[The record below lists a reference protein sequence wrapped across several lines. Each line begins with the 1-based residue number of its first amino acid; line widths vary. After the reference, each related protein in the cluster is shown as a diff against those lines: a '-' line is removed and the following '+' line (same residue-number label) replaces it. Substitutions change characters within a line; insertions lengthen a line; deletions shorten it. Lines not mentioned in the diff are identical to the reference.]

1 MTRIEDLSRSLVV
14 LEQNSTVIAVVE
26 MSASS
31 WLVGGLVPGIAR
43 RPMKKLT
50 PDPEALLQ
58 LLQRWREE
66 AQRVGRAI
74 GRMVLAYE
82 IGRDGFWLARWLR
95 ERGVEAYAIHPAS
108 VAVSQEHK
116 RAKTDRLDVELLQ
129 RVFLGWLRGER
140 DHCSMAAIPTLEEE
154 DARRPGREREL
165 LVGEQTRLINRM
177 KSAMARLG
185 IRGFKPQLRKAAERL
200 AGLRTPEGVPLP
212 PHTLDE
218 IRRDQERLALVRA
231 QIKAIEQ
238 AREQRLQQAPAQDW
252 NAMILFLARVV
263 GLGIDTADTLVQ
275 GGVSPR
281 LSRPASRGQ
290 LCGDHRLAPAERFQT
305 TREGVDAIGQCQ
317 GTTRLDPAHLAL
329 SAVPEGLRAGAMV
342 PGAGSGQGRAQVDHD
357 RGVGPQAARRAVA
370 HGHDRRG
377 ARRPQAAARGLIR
390 PTV

>member
-1 MTRIEDLSRSLVV
+1 MTRIGDLSRSLVV

-31 WLVGGLVPGIAR
+31 WLVGGLVPGIQR
-43 RPMKKLT
+43 QPMKKLA
-50 PDPEALLQ
+50 PDPEAVLR

-66 AQRVGRAI
+66 AQKSGRAI

-218 IRRDQERLALVRA
+218 LRRDQERLALVRA

-275 GGVSPR
+275 EVFR
-281 LSRPASRGQ
+281 
-290 LCGDHRLAPAERFQT
+290 
-305 TREGVDAIGQCQ
+305 
-317 GTTRLDPAHLAL
+317 
-329 SAVPEGLRAGAMV
+329 RAFRD
-342 PGAGSGQGRAQVDHD
+342 Q
-357 RGVGPQAARRAVA
+357 RAVA
-370 HGHDRRG
+370 SYVGITGSPRQSGSKRREKG
-377 ARRPQAAARGLIR
+377 LTRSGNARVRRALIQLTWRFLLFQKGCALVQWYQARVAAKGVRRSTMIVALARKLLVALWRMVTTGVVPAGLKLRPAA
-390 PTV
+390 

>member
-1 MTRIEDLSRSLVV
+1 MTRIGDLSRSLVV

-275 GGVSPR
+275 EVFR
-281 LSRPASRGQ
+281 
-290 LCGDHRLAPAERFQT
+290 
-305 TREGVDAIGQCQ
+305 
-317 GTTRLDPAHLAL
+317 
-329 SAVPEGLRAGAMV
+329 RAFRD
-342 PGAGSGQGRAQVDHD
+342 Q
-357 RGVGPQAARRAVA
+357 RAVA
-370 HGHDRRG
+370 SYVGITGSPRQSGSKRREKGLTRSGNARVRRALIQLTWRFLLFQKGCALVQWYQARVAAKGVRKSTMIVALARKLLVALWRMVTTG
-377 ARRPQAAARGLIR
+377 AVPAGLKLRPAA
-390 PTV
+390 

>member
-26 MSASS
+26 MSASN

-185 IRGFKPQLRKAAERL
+185 IRGFKPQLRRAAERL

-275 GGVSPR
+275 EVFR
-281 LSRPASRGQ
+281 
-290 LCGDHRLAPAERFQT
+290 
-305 TREGVDAIGQCQ
+305 
-317 GTTRLDPAHLAL
+317 
-329 SAVPEGLRAGAMV
+329 RAFRD
-342 PGAGSGQGRAQVDHD
+342 Q
-357 RGVGPQAARRAVA
+357 RAVA
-370 HGHDRRG
+370 SYVGITGSPRQSGSKRREKGLTRSGNARVRRALIQLTWRFLLFQKGCALVQWYQARVAAKGVRKSTMIVALARKLLVALWRMVTTG
-377 ARRPQAAARGLIR
+377 AVPAGLKLRPAA
-390 PTV
+390 

>member
-1 MTRIEDLSRSLVV
+1 MTRIEDLSRCLVV

-31 WLVGGLVPGIAR
+31 WLVGGLLPGVDR

-50 PDPEALLQ
+50 PDPEALLR

-66 AQRVGRAI
+66 AQKSGRAI

-95 ERGVEAYAIHPAS
+95 DRGVEAYAIHPAS

-177 KSAMARLG
+177 KSAMARVG

-275 GGVSPR
+275 EVFR
-281 LSRPASRGQ
+281 
-290 LCGDHRLAPAERFQT
+290 
-305 TREGVDAIGQCQ
+305 
-317 GTTRLDPAHLAL
+317 
-329 SAVPEGLRAGAMV
+329 RAFRD
-342 PGAGSGQGRAQVDHD
+342 Q
-357 RGVGPQAARRAVA
+357 RAVA
-370 HGHDRRG
+370 SYVGITGSPRQSGSKRREKGLTRSGNARVRRALIQLTWRFLLFQKDCALVQWYQARVAAKGVRKSTMIVALARKLLVALWRMVTTG
-377 ARRPQAAARGLIR
+377 ALPAGLKLRPAA
-390 PTV
+390 

>member
-154 DARRPGREREL
+154 DARRPGRERAL

-185 IRGFKPQLRKAAERL
+185 IRGFKPQLRRAAERL

-275 GGVSPR
+275 EVFR
-281 LSRPASRGQ
+281 
-290 LCGDHRLAPAERFQT
+290 
-305 TREGVDAIGQCQ
+305 
-317 GTTRLDPAHLAL
+317 
-329 SAVPEGLRAGAMV
+329 RAFRD
-342 PGAGSGQGRAQVDHD
+342 Q
-357 RGVGPQAARRAVA
+357 RAVA
-370 HGHDRRG
+370 SYVGITGSPRQSGSKRREKGLTRSGNARVRRALIQLTWRFLLFQKGCALVQWYQARVAAKGVRKSTMIVALARKLLVALWRMVTTG
-377 ARRPQAAARGLIR
+377 AVPAGLKLRPAA
-390 PTV
+390 

>member
-1 MTRIEDLSRSLVV
+1 MTRIEGLSRSLVV

-31 WLVGGLVPGIAR
+31 WLVGGLLPGVDR

-50 PDPEALLQ
+50 PDPEALLR

-66 AQRVGRAI
+66 AQKSGRAI

-95 ERGVEAYAIHPAS
+95 DRGVEAYAIHPAS

-177 KSAMARLG
+177 KSAMARVG

-275 GGVSPR
+275 EVFR
-281 LSRPASRGQ
+281 
-290 LCGDHRLAPAERFQT
+290 
-305 TREGVDAIGQCQ
+305 
-317 GTTRLDPAHLAL
+317 
-329 SAVPEGLRAGAMV
+329 RAFRD
-342 PGAGSGQGRAQVDHD
+342 Q
-357 RGVGPQAARRAVA
+357 RAVA
-370 HGHDRRG
+370 SYVGITGSPRQSGSKRREKGLTRSGNARVRRALIQLTWRFLLFQKDCALVQWYQARVAAKGVRKSTMIVALARKLLVALWRMVTTG
-377 ARRPQAAARGLIR
+377 ALPAGLKLRPAA
-390 PTV
+390 

>member
-26 MSASS
+26 MSASN

-275 GGVSPR
+275 EVFR
-281 LSRPASRGQ
+281 
-290 LCGDHRLAPAERFQT
+290 
-305 TREGVDAIGQCQ
+305 
-317 GTTRLDPAHLAL
+317 
-329 SAVPEGLRAGAMV
+329 RAFRD
-342 PGAGSGQGRAQVDHD
+342 Q
-357 RGVGPQAARRAVA
+357 RAVA
-370 HGHDRRG
+370 SYVGITGSPRQSGSKRREKGLTRSGNARVRRALIQLTWRFLLFQKGCALVQWYQARVAAKGVRKSTMIVALARKLLVALWRMVTTG
-377 ARRPQAAARGLIR
+377 AVPAGLKLRPAA
-390 PTV
+390 

>member
-1 MTRIEDLSRSLVV
+1 MTRIGDLSRSLVV

-140 DHCSMAAIPTLEEE
+140 GHCSMAPIPTLEEE

-177 KSAMARLG
+177 KSAGARFG
-185 IRGFKPQLRKAAERL
+185 IRGFKPQLRRAAERL

-275 GGVSPR
+275 EVFR
-281 LSRPASRGQ
+281 
-290 LCGDHRLAPAERFQT
+290 
-305 TREGVDAIGQCQ
+305 
-317 GTTRLDPAHLAL
+317 
-329 SAVPEGLRAGAMV
+329 RAFRD
-342 PGAGSGQGRAQVDHD
+342 Q
-357 RGVGPQAARRAVA
+357 RAVA
-370 HGHDRRG
+370 SYVGITGSPRQSGSKRREKG
-377 ARRPQAAARGLIR
+377 LTRSGNARVRRALIQLTWRFLLFQKGCALVQWYQARVAAKGVRRSTMIVALARKLLVALWRMVTTGVVPAGLKLRPAA
-390 PTV
+390 

>member
-31 WLVGGLVPGIAR
+31 WLVGGLLPGVDR

-50 PDPEALLQ
+50 PDPEALLR

-66 AQRVGRAI
+66 AQKSGRAI

-95 ERGVEAYAIHPAS
+95 DRGVEAYAIHPAS

-177 KSAMARLG
+177 KSAMARVG

-275 GGVSPR
+275 EVSR
-281 LSRPASRGQ
+281 
-290 LCGDHRLAPAERFQT
+290 
-305 TREGVDAIGQCQ
+305 
-317 GTTRLDPAHLAL
+317 
-329 SAVPEGLRAGAMV
+329 RAFRD
-342 PGAGSGQGRAQVDHD
+342 Q
-357 RGVGPQAARRAVA
+357 RAVA
-370 HGHDRRG
+370 SYVGITGSPRQSGSKRREKGLTRSGNARVRRALIQLTWRFLLFQKDCALVQWYQARVAAKGVRKSTMIVALARKLLVALWRMVTTG
-377 ARRPQAAARGLIR
+377 ALPAGLKLRPAA
-390 PTV
+390 

>member
-218 IRRDQERLALVRA
+218 SRRDQERLALVRA

-275 GGVSPR
+275 EVFR
-281 LSRPASRGQ
+281 
-290 LCGDHRLAPAERFQT
+290 
-305 TREGVDAIGQCQ
+305 
-317 GTTRLDPAHLAL
+317 
-329 SAVPEGLRAGAMV
+329 RAFRD
-342 PGAGSGQGRAQVDHD
+342 Q
-357 RGVGPQAARRAVA
+357 RAVA
-370 HGHDRRG
+370 SYVGITGSPRQSGSKRREKGLTRSGNARVRRALIQLTWRFLLFQKGCALVQWYQARVAAKGVRKSTMIVALARKLLVALWRMVTTG
-377 ARRPQAAARGLIR
+377 AVPAGLKLRPAA
-390 PTV
+390 

>member
-177 KSAMARLG
+177 KSAGARFG
-185 IRGFKPQLRKAAERL
+185 IRFKPQLRKAAERL
-200 AGLRTPEGVPLP
+200 AELRTPEGVPLP

-275 GGVSPR
+275 EVFR
-281 LSRPASRGQ
+281 
-290 LCGDHRLAPAERFQT
+290 
-305 TREGVDAIGQCQ
+305 
-317 GTTRLDPAHLAL
+317 
-329 SAVPEGLRAGAMV
+329 RAFRD
-342 PGAGSGQGRAQVDHD
+342 Q
-357 RGVGPQAARRAVA
+357 RAVA
-370 HGHDRRG
+370 SYVGITGSPRQSGSKRREKGLTRSGNARVRRALIQLTWRFLLFQKGCALVQWYQARVAAKGVRKSTMIVALARKLLVALWRMVTTG
-377 ARRPQAAARGLIR
+377 AVPAGLKLRPAA
-390 PTV
+390 

>member
-275 GGVSPR
+275 EVFR
-281 LSRPASRGQ
+281 
-290 LCGDHRLAPAERFQT
+290 
-305 TREGVDAIGQCQ
+305 
-317 GTTRLDPAHLAL
+317 
-329 SAVPEGLRAGAMV
+329 RAFRD
-342 PGAGSGQGRAQVDHD
+342 Q
-357 RGVGPQAARRAVA
+357 RAVA
-370 HGHDRRG
+370 SYVGITGSPRQSGSKRREKGLTRSGNARVRRALIQLTWRFLLFQKGCALVQWYQARVAAKGVRKSTMIVAMARKLLVALWRMVTTG
-377 ARRPQAAARGLIR
+377 AVPAGLKLRPAA
-390 PTV
+390 

>member
-95 ERGVEAYAIHPAS
+95 EQGVEAYAIHPAS

-275 GGVSPR
+275 EVFR
-281 LSRPASRGQ
+281 
-290 LCGDHRLAPAERFQT
+290 
-305 TREGVDAIGQCQ
+305 
-317 GTTRLDPAHLAL
+317 
-329 SAVPEGLRAGAMV
+329 RAFRD
-342 PGAGSGQGRAQVDHD
+342 Q
-357 RGVGPQAARRAVA
+357 RAVA
-370 HGHDRRG
+370 SYVGITGSPRQSGSKRREKGLTRSGNARVRRALIQLTWRFLLFQKGCALVQWYQARVAAKGVRKSTMIVALARKLLVALWRMVTTG
-377 ARRPQAAARGLIR
+377 AVPAGLKLRPAA
-390 PTV
+390 

>member
-154 DARRPGREREL
+154 DARRPGRERAL

-275 GGVSPR
+275 EVFR
-281 LSRPASRGQ
+281 
-290 LCGDHRLAPAERFQT
+290 
-305 TREGVDAIGQCQ
+305 
-317 GTTRLDPAHLAL
+317 
-329 SAVPEGLRAGAMV
+329 RAFRD
-342 PGAGSGQGRAQVDHD
+342 Q
-357 RGVGPQAARRAVA
+357 RAVA
-370 HGHDRRG
+370 SYVGITGSPRQSGSKRREKGLTRSGNARVRRALIQLTWRFLLFQKGCALVQWYQARVAAKGVRKSTMIVALARKLLVALWRMVTTG
-377 ARRPQAAARGLIR
+377 AVPAGLKLRPAA
-390 PTV
+390 

>member
-275 GGVSPR
+275 EVFR
-281 LSRPASRGQ
+281 
-290 LCGDHRLAPAERFQT
+290 
-305 TREGVDAIGQCQ
+305 
-317 GTTRLDPAHLAL
+317 
-329 SAVPEGLRAGAMV
+329 RAFRD
-342 PGAGSGQGRAQVDHD
+342 Q
-357 RGVGPQAARRAVA
+357 RAVA
-370 HGHDRRG
+370 SYVGITGSPRQSGSKRREKGLTRSGNARVRRALIQLTWRFLLFQKGCALVQWYQARVAAKGVRKSTMIVALARKLLVALWRMVTTG
-377 ARRPQAAARGLIR
+377 AVPAGLKLRPAA
-390 PTV
+390 

>member
-1 MTRIEDLSRSLVV
+1 MTRIGDLSRSLVV

-165 LVGEQTRLINRM
+165 LVGEPTRLINRM

-275 GGVSPR
+275 EVFR
-281 LSRPASRGQ
+281 
-290 LCGDHRLAPAERFQT
+290 
-305 TREGVDAIGQCQ
+305 
-317 GTTRLDPAHLAL
+317 
-329 SAVPEGLRAGAMV
+329 RAFRD
-342 PGAGSGQGRAQVDHD
+342 Q
-357 RGVGPQAARRAVA
+357 RAVA
-370 HGHDRRG
+370 SYVGITGSPRQSGSKRREKGLTRSGNARVRRALIQLTWRFLLFQKGCALVQWYQARVAAKGVRKSTMIVALARKLLVALWRMVTTG
-377 ARRPQAAARGLIR
+377 AVPAGLKLRPAA
-390 PTV
+390 

>member
-275 GGVSPR
+275 EVFR
-281 LSRPASRGQ
+281 
-290 LCGDHRLAPAERFQT
+290 
-305 TREGVDAIGQCQ
+305 
-317 GTTRLDPAHLAL
+317 
-329 SAVPEGLRAGAMV
+329 RAFRD
-342 PGAGSGQGRAQVDHD
+342 Q
-357 RGVGPQAARRAVA
+357 RAVA
-370 HGHDRRG
+370 SYVGITGSPRQSGSKRRENGLTRSGNARVRRALIQLTWRFLLFQKGCALVQWYQARVAAKGVRKSTMIVALARKLLVALWRMVTTG
-377 ARRPQAAARGLIR
+377 AVPAGLKLRPAA
-390 PTV
+390 

>member
-1 MTRIEDLSRSLVV
+1 MTRIGDLSRSLVV

-31 WLVGGLVPGIAR
+31 WLVGGLVPGIQR
-43 RPMKKLT
+43 QPMKKLA
-50 PDPEALLQ
+50 PDPEAVLR

-66 AQRVGRAI
+66 AQKSGRAI

-129 RVFLGWLRGER
+129 RVFVGWLRGER
-140 DHCSMAAIPTLEEE
+140 GHCSMAPIPTLEEE

-177 KSAMARLG
+177 KSAGARFG
-185 IRGFKPQLRKAAERL
+185 IRFKPQLRKAAERL
-200 AGLRTPEGVPLP
+200 AELRTPEGVPLP

-218 IRRDQERLALVRA
+218 IRRDLERLALVRA

-238 AREQRLQQAPAQDW
+238 AREQRLQQAPALDW
-252 NAMILFLARVV
+252 NAMVLFLARVV

-275 GGVSPR
+275 EVFR
-281 LSRPASRGQ
+281 
-290 LCGDHRLAPAERFQT
+290 
-305 TREGVDAIGQCQ
+305 
-317 GTTRLDPAHLAL
+317 
-329 SAVPEGLRAGAMV
+329 RAFRD
-342 PGAGSGQGRAQVDHD
+342 Q
-357 RGVGPQAARRAVA
+357 RAVA
-370 HGHDRRG
+370 SYVGITGSPRQSGSKRREKG
-377 ARRPQAAARGLIR
+377 LTRSGNARVRRALIQLTWRFLLFQKGCALVQWYQARVAAKGVRRSTMIVALARKLLVALWRMVTTGVVPAGLKLRPAA
-390 PTV
+390 

>member
-212 PHTLDE
+212 PHPLDE
-218 IRRDQERLALVRA
+218 IRRDQQRLALVRA

-275 GGVSPR
+275 EVFR
-281 LSRPASRGQ
+281 
-290 LCGDHRLAPAERFQT
+290 
-305 TREGVDAIGQCQ
+305 
-317 GTTRLDPAHLAL
+317 
-329 SAVPEGLRAGAMV
+329 RAFRD
-342 PGAGSGQGRAQVDHD
+342 Q
-357 RGVGPQAARRAVA
+357 RAVA
-370 HGHDRRG
+370 SYVGITGSPRQSGSKRREKGLTRSGNARVRRALIQLTWRFLLFQKGCALVQWYQARVAAKGVRKSTMIVALARKLLVALWRMVTTG
-377 ARRPQAAARGLIR
+377 AVPAGLKLRPAA
-390 PTV
+390 

>member
-31 WLVGGLVPGIAR
+31 WLVGGLLPGVDR

-50 PDPEALLQ
+50 PDPEALLR

-66 AQRVGRAI
+66 AQKSGRAI

-95 ERGVEAYAIHPAS
+95 DRGVEAYAIHPAS

-177 KSAMARLG
+177 KSAMARVG

-275 GGVSPR
+275 EVFR
-281 LSRPASRGQ
+281 
-290 LCGDHRLAPAERFQT
+290 
-305 TREGVDAIGQCQ
+305 
-317 GTTRLDPAHLAL
+317 
-329 SAVPEGLRAGAMV
+329 RAFRD
-342 PGAGSGQGRAQVDHD
+342 Q
-357 RGVGPQAARRAVA
+357 RAVA
-370 HGHDRRG
+370 SYVGITGSPRQSGSKRREKGLTRSGKARVRRALIQLTWRFLLFQKDCALVQWYQARVAAKGVRKSTMIVALARKLLVALWRMVTTG
-377 ARRPQAAARGLIR
+377 ALPAGLKLRPAA
-390 PTV
+390 

>member
-31 WLVGGLVPGIAR
+31 WLVGGLVPGVAR

-74 GRMVLAYE
+74 GRVVLAYE

-95 ERGVEAYAIHPAS
+95 ARGVEAYAIHPAS

-154 DARRPGREREL
+154 DARRPGREREV

-177 KSAMARLG
+177 KSTMARLG

-200 AGLRTPEGVPLP
+200 AGLRMPEGVPLP

-238 AREQRLQQAPAQDW
+238 AREQRLEQAPALDW

-275 GGVSPR
+275 EVFR
-281 LSRPASRGQ
+281 
-290 LCGDHRLAPAERFQT
+290 
-305 TREGVDAIGQCQ
+305 
-317 GTTRLDPAHLAL
+317 
-329 SAVPEGLRAGAMV
+329 RAFRD
-342 PGAGSGQGRAQVDHD
+342 Q
-357 RGVGPQAARRAVA
+357 RAVA
-370 HGHDRRG
+370 SYVGITGSPRQSGSKRGEKGLTRSGNARVRRALIQLTWRFLLFQKDCALVQWYQ
-377 ARRPQAAARGLIR
+377 ARVAAKGVRKSTMIVALARKLLVALWRMVTTGVVPAGLKLRPAA
-390 PTV
+390 

>member
-154 DARRPGREREL
+154 YARRPGREREL

-275 GGVSPR
+275 EVFR
-281 LSRPASRGQ
+281 
-290 LCGDHRLAPAERFQT
+290 
-305 TREGVDAIGQCQ
+305 
-317 GTTRLDPAHLAL
+317 
-329 SAVPEGLRAGAMV
+329 RAFRD
-342 PGAGSGQGRAQVDHD
+342 Q
-357 RGVGPQAARRAVA
+357 RAVA
-370 HGHDRRG
+370 SYVGITGSPRQSGSKRREKGLTRSGNARVRRALIQLTWRFLLFQKGCALVQWYQARVAAKGVRKSTMIVALARKLLVALWRMVTTG
-377 ARRPQAAARGLIR
+377 AVPAGLKLRPAA
-390 PTV
+390 

>member
-95 ERGVEAYAIHPAS
+95 ERGVEAYAIHLAS

-275 GGVSPR
+275 EVFR
-281 LSRPASRGQ
+281 
-290 LCGDHRLAPAERFQT
+290 
-305 TREGVDAIGQCQ
+305 
-317 GTTRLDPAHLAL
+317 
-329 SAVPEGLRAGAMV
+329 RAFRD
-342 PGAGSGQGRAQVDHD
+342 Q
-357 RGVGPQAARRAVA
+357 RAVA
-370 HGHDRRG
+370 SYVGITGSPRQSGSKRREKGLTRSGNARVRRALIQLTWRFLLFQKGCALVQWYQARVAAKGVRKSTMIVALARKLLVALWRMVTTG
-377 ARRPQAAARGLIR
+377 AVPAGLKLRPAA
-390 PTV
+390 

>member
-1 MTRIEDLSRSLVV
+1 MTRIEGLSRSLVV

-31 WLVGGLVPGIAR
+31 WLVGGLLPGVDR

-50 PDPEALLQ
+50 PDPEALLR

-66 AQRVGRAI
+66 AQKSGRAI

-95 ERGVEAYAIHPAS
+95 DRGVEAYAIHPAS

-177 KSAMARLG
+177 KSAMARVG

-238 AREQRLQQAPAQDW
+238 AREQRLQQAPTQDW

-275 GGVSPR
+275 EVFR
-281 LSRPASRGQ
+281 
-290 LCGDHRLAPAERFQT
+290 
-305 TREGVDAIGQCQ
+305 
-317 GTTRLDPAHLAL
+317 
-329 SAVPEGLRAGAMV
+329 RAFRD
-342 PGAGSGQGRAQVDHD
+342 Q
-357 RGVGPQAARRAVA
+357 RAVA
-370 HGHDRRG
+370 SYVGITGSPRQSGSKRREKGLTRSGNARVRRALIQLTWRFLLFQKDCALVQWYQARVAAKGVRKSTMIVALARKLLVALWRMVTTG
-377 ARRPQAAARGLIR
+377 ALPAGLKLRPAA
-390 PTV
+390 

>member
-14 LEQNSTVIAVVE
+14 LEQDSTVIAVVE

-275 GGVSPR
+275 EVFR
-281 LSRPASRGQ
+281 
-290 LCGDHRLAPAERFQT
+290 
-305 TREGVDAIGQCQ
+305 
-317 GTTRLDPAHLAL
+317 
-329 SAVPEGLRAGAMV
+329 RAFRD
-342 PGAGSGQGRAQVDHD
+342 Q
-357 RGVGPQAARRAVA
+357 RAVA
-370 HGHDRRG
+370 SYVGITGSPRQSGSKRREKGLTRSGNARVRRALIQLTWRFLLFQKGCALVQWYQARVAAKGVRKSTMIVALARKLLVALWRMVTTG
-377 ARRPQAAARGLIR
+377 AVPAGLKLRPAA
-390 PTV
+390 

>member
-252 NAMILFLARVV
+252 NAMILFLACVV

-275 GGVSPR
+275 EVFR
-281 LSRPASRGQ
+281 
-290 LCGDHRLAPAERFQT
+290 
-305 TREGVDAIGQCQ
+305 
-317 GTTRLDPAHLAL
+317 
-329 SAVPEGLRAGAMV
+329 RAFRD
-342 PGAGSGQGRAQVDHD
+342 Q
-357 RGVGPQAARRAVA
+357 RAVA
-370 HGHDRRG
+370 SYVGITGSPRQSGSKRREKGLTRSGNARVRRALIQLTWRFLLFQKGCALVQWYQARVAAKGVRKSTMIVALARKLLVALWRMVTTG
-377 ARRPQAAARGLIR
+377 AVPAGLKLRPAA
-390 PTV
+390 

>member
-1 MTRIEDLSRSLVV
+1 MTRIGDLSRSLVV

-31 WLVGGLVPGIAR
+31 WLVGGLVPGIQR
-43 RPMKKLT
+43 QPMKKLA
-50 PDPEALLQ
+50 PDPEAVLR

-66 AQRVGRAI
+66 AQKSGRAI

-108 VAVSQEHK
+108 VAVSQERK

-129 RVFLGWLRGER
+129 RVFVGWLRGER
-140 DHCSMAAIPTLEEE
+140 GHCSMAPIPTLEEE

-177 KSAMARLG
+177 KSAGARFG
-185 IRGFKPQLRKAAERL
+185 IRFKPQLRKAAERL
-200 AGLRTPEGVPLP
+200 AELRTPEGVPLP

-218 IRRDQERLALVRA
+218 IRRDLERLALVRA

-238 AREQRLQQAPAQDW
+238 AREQRLQQAPALDW
-252 NAMILFLARVV
+252 NAMVLFLARVV

-275 GGVSPR
+275 EVFR
-281 LSRPASRGQ
+281 
-290 LCGDHRLAPAERFQT
+290 
-305 TREGVDAIGQCQ
+305 
-317 GTTRLDPAHLAL
+317 
-329 SAVPEGLRAGAMV
+329 RAFRD
-342 PGAGSGQGRAQVDHD
+342 Q
-357 RGVGPQAARRAVA
+357 RAVA
-370 HGHDRRG
+370 SYVGITGSPRQSGSKRREKG
-377 ARRPQAAARGLIR
+377 LTRSGNARVRRALIQLTWRFLLFQKGCALVQWYQARVAAKGVRKSTMIVALARKLLVALWRMVTTGVVPAGLKLRPAA
-390 PTV
+390 

>member
-1 MTRIEDLSRSLVV
+1 
-14 LEQNSTVIAVVE
+14 
-26 MSASS
+26 
-31 WLVGGLVPGIAR
+31 
-43 RPMKKLT
+43 MKKLT

-275 GGVSPR
+275 EVFR
-281 LSRPASRGQ
+281 
-290 LCGDHRLAPAERFQT
+290 
-305 TREGVDAIGQCQ
+305 
-317 GTTRLDPAHLAL
+317 
-329 SAVPEGLRAGAMV
+329 RAFRD
-342 PGAGSGQGRAQVDHD
+342 Q
-357 RGVGPQAARRAVA
+357 RAVA
-370 HGHDRRG
+370 SYVGITGSPRQSGSKRREKGLTRSGNARVRRALIQLTWRFLLFQKGCALVQWYQARVAAKGVRKSTMIVALARKLLVALWRMVTTG
-377 ARRPQAAARGLIR
+377 AVPAGLKLRPAA
-390 PTV
+390 